1 MDTERASPRYVDIDL
16 WEPNDILQAMIE
28 GQMSAV
34 AAVRAALPSIEQA
47 ALATEARLRKDGRLV
62 YVGAGTSGRLAVQ
75 DGAELVPTFNWPK
88 DRLLQIGRAHV

>member
-34 AAVRAALPSIEQA
+34 AAVRAVLPAIEQA
-47 ALATEARLRKDGRLV
+47 TLATEARTKVD
-62 YVGAGTSGRLAVQ
+62 
-75 DGAELVPTFNWPK
+75 
-88 DRLLQIGRAHV
+88 

>member
-34 AAVRAALPSIEQA
+34 AAVRAVLPAIEQVA
-47 ALATEARLRKDGRLV
+47 PATEARLRQGVAAHHNACTMMATDLF
-62 YVGAGTSGRLAVQ
+62 VGMVSYANSLRTWRRVA
-75 DGAELVPTFNWPK
+75 P
-88 DRLLQIGRAHV
+88 